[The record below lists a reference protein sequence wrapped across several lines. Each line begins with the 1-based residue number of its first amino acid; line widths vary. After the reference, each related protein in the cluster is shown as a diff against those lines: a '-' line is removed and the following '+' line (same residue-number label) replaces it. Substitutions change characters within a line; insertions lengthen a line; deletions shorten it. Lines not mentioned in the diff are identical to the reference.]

1 MKHTVMFR
9 LKGSEEER
17 RELARK
23 FSEALLA
30 LPALIPELK
39 SMETGLNV
47 NPKESFDVIL
57 TAEADS
63 LEDIAAYS
71 AHPAHVAAVEIIK
84 AHIDMRA
91 CVDYSDD

>member
-9 LKGSEEER
+9 LKGTDAER
-17 RELARK
+17 KELAIK
-23 FSEALLA
+23 FSEALMK
-30 LPALIPELK
+30 LPEIIPELK

-63 LEDIAAYS
+63 LDDIAAYS

-84 AHIDMRA
+84 AHIDLRA
-91 CVDYSDD
+91 CVDYPGN